1 MKKLLLFIMAL
12 SLTCSVQGAVDK
24 NFHIFICIGQS
35 NMEGNARV
43 EDQDREGISPNYLMM
58 AAVDFPGMNRKKG
71 EWYPA
76 VPPLCRE
83 NTGLTPA
90 DYFGRTLLENLP
102 EGHRVGIINV
112 SVAGCKIDAFMKD
125 RADEYGKTGADWLQ
139 NIMKIYGGN
148 PYNYVVDL
156 AKKAQKDGENAPIV
170 PNLSGCSTPI

>member
-1 MKKLLLFIMAL
+1 MKKLFLTFLATAMAF
-12 SLTCSVQGAVDK
+12 TAGAQDR

-43 EDQDREGISPNYLMM
+43 EDVDREGISPNYLMM
-58 AAVDFPGMNRKKG
+58 APVDFPGMGRQKG

-90 DYFGRTLLENLP
+90 DYFGRALLEYLP
-102 EGHRVGIINV
+102 AGHRVGIINV

-125 RADEYGKTGADWLQ
+125 RAEEYGKTGAEWLQ
-139 NIMKIYGGN
+139 NIMKIYDGN
-148 PYNYVVDL
+148 PYEYVVKL
-156 AKKAQKDGENAPIV
+156 AKKAQKDGAITGI
-170 PNLSGCSTPI
+170 LLQQ